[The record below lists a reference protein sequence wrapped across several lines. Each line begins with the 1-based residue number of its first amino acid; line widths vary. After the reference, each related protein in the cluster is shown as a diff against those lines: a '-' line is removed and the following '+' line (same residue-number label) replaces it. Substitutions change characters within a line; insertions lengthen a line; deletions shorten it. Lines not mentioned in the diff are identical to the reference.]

1 MYLIKRNKIY
11 HVYYRDDKGQL
22 RSFST
27 KKPLKSEA
35 LEVALNYFNKAE
47 DTQPLTNE
55 ITLQQFKA
63 SYLNYA
69 ANRFSPVYQ
78 KLVCSAFNQFAKTVN
93 DSTPIREITAQMI
106 EAFINMKLAEGKT
119 QIINGYL
126 RALQGA
132 FQRAVEQGML
142 KENTFKKVNKIK
154 FPENDP
160 VPLKPGEF
168 EKIMDSEKDPLLRSI
183 YLFAINTGMR
193 RDEIRLLKWES
204 IDMDKKLIWVKN
216 HNEFTT
222 KSKRSRLIPINDTLF
237 KEIQQL
243 TGKVKEGEFIFM
255 RNHVV
260 LTREYITKRFKKAIK
275 AANLNPHYHFHSLR
289 HSFASI
295 LIQKGISLFHV
306 SRLLGHADIRTT
318 QIYTHLNADDLRNV
332 INNID
337 L

>member
-11 HVYYRDDKGQL
+11 HVYYRDDKGRL

-27 KKPLKSEA
+27 KKSLKSEA
-35 LEVALNYFNKAE
+35 LEVALNYFNKPE
-47 DTQPLTNE
+47 GTQPLTNE

-106 EAFINMKLAEGKT
+106 EAFINMKLTEGKT

-142 KENTFKKVNKIK
+142 KENVFKKVNKIK

-160 VPLKPGEF
+160 ELLKPCEF
-168 EKIMDSEKDPLLRSI
+168 EKIMETEMDPLLKSI

-204 IDMDKKLIWVKN
+204 IDLENRMIHVKN

-222 KSKRSRLIPINDTLF
+222 KSKRSRMIPINDILLR
-237 KEIQQL
+237 EINSSL
-243 TGKVKEGEFIFM
+243 IPSVNGEFVFM
-255 RNHVV
+255 RNCRV
-260 LTREYITKRFKKAIK
+260 LTREFITKRFRKAVKI
-275 AANLNPHYHFHSLR
+275 AGLSNQYHFHTLR
-289 HSFASI
+289 HTFASW
-295 LIQKGISLFHV
+295 LVQKGANLYDV
-306 SRLLGHADIRTT
+306 SKLLGHSNITVT
-318 QIYTHLNADDLRNV
+318 QIYSHLSVDRLRSV
-332 INNID
+332 VEVLD
-337 L
+337 K